1 MAVLSSILKKWF
13 YFASNVFFPPY
24 NAIALA
30 VALKIGNCND
40 KVGPR
45 SPKVSNEMWLPWRKA
60 IINVIVCE
68 SESSRSDQFSV
79 SGHILPPSSS
89 SYSSS
94 SAALIIMELVL
105 EAELALEAVATIAQ
119 FDWHLNYGS
128 VLSFSE
134 IGLSSKLQFCHSES
148 WWEVPGPPAIFATSA
163 I

>member
-1 MAVLSSILKKWF
+1 M
-13 YFASNVFFPPY
+13 
-24 NAIALA
+24 
-30 VALKIGNCND
+30 
-40 KVGPR
+40 
-45 SPKVSNEMWLPWRKA
+45 
-60 IINVIVCE
+60 CE